1 MLKSSLITQL
11 VGTAGD
17 SRAVAVLQKIMSKE
31 DTFAVFK
38 HRVLLLMFLDTTHEA
53 LIT

>member
-1 MLKSSLITQL
+1 MLRSSLITQL

-17 SRAVAVLQKIMSKE
+17 SRAAAVLQKTVSKE
-31 DTFAVFK
+31 ENFAVCK
-38 HRVLLLMFLDTTHEA
+38 HRILLLMFLDTIHEA